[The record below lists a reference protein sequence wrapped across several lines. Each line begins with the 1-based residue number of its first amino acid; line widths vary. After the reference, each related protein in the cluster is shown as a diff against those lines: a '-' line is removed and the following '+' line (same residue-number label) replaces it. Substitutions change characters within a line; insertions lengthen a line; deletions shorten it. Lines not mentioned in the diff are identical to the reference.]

1 MRMEGSFGVW
11 GNNPRLVIG
20 GFLGMVLLCA
30 CAEAGVYSG
39 GTGAAGSPY
48 LIGSA
53 ADIIEM
59 SNTPGDWASN
69 FLMIAVVSRG

>member
-1 MRMEGSFGVW
+1 MRSVVICLLIVCVGACVEGGT
-11 GNNPRLVIG
+11 
-20 GFLGMVLLCA
+20 
-30 CAEAGVYSG
+30 YSG
-39 GTGAAGSPY
+39 GNGTADSPY